1 MAEISTG
8 TVPDGVL
15 PDADTPAPPRFLP
28 AFDNAVLGYGDRS
41 RVIDDEHRG
50 LSVAGARVLLVDG
63 RVAATWTTRIGE
75 DEAVLEIAPLRE
87 LARTD
92 DIDAEADR
100 VLTAPHTGG
109 AARRVEWR
117 TSG

>member
-1 MAEISTG
+1 M
-8 TVPDGVL
+8 
-15 PDADTPAPPRFLP
+15 
-28 AFDNAVLGYGDRS
+28 LGYDDRS
-41 RVIDDEHRG
+41 RAIDEGHRG
-50 LSVAGARVLLVDG
+50 PSIAAARVLLVDG